1 MTTFAQA
8 TTQTPVIRETN
19 NGMKTL
25 LSSLSE
31 CVNLFFAIG
40 ASRGKD
46 ITAMFERAYQEDR
59 VTALRILAWSRDVR
73 GGAGERSTY
82 RALLKFIESNHP
94 QEIRQM
100 VNITP
105 VIGRADDLLVF
116 NTPAAKTAAYDVF
129 KDEIMIKHSQLF
141 AKWAPREK
149 SSKGAIASELRKH
162 MGLDAKAYRKLL
174 SSLTKVVENKMCAG
188 QWTDIEYSHVPSVA
202 GARLQKAFGKHDPDG
217 YSSFKE
223 KLVTGEVKINS
234 KALYPYDVL
243 KSIRSG
249 DQDVAK
255 AQWDALENFIG
266 DAKVLPVVDVSGSMC
281 ILVGGN
287 KNLTCL
293 DVSISLGLYCADKN
307 TGPFKDCFLTFST
320 RSKIEVLRGDILAK
334 YTQLIDADWDMT
346 TNLNSA
352 FEEILRVG
360 KTNSVLEADMPK
372 IVLILS
378 DMEFDR
384 CVTNA
389 DNTAYDMIT
398 SKYNESG
405 YELPKV
411 VFWNLNARSEN
422 VPVRFDTRGTALV
435 SGFSPS
441 ILKSILGAKEFTPA
455 SIMLDTVNVSRYE
468 VIV

>member
-1 MTTFAQA
+1 
-8 TTQTPVIRETN
+8 
-19 NGMKTL
+19 
-25 LSSLSE
+25 
-31 CVNLFFAIG
+31 
-40 ASRGKD
+40 
-46 ITAMFERAYQEDR
+46 
-59 VTALRILAWSRDVR
+59 
-73 GGAGERSTY
+73 
-82 RALLKFIESNHP
+82 
-94 QEIRQM
+94 
-100 VNITP
+100 
-105 VIGRADDLLVF
+105 
-116 NTPAAKTAAYDVF
+116 
-129 KDEIMIKHSQLF
+129 
-141 AKWAPREK
+141 
-149 SSKGAIASELRKH
+149 
-162 MGLDAKAYRKLL
+162 
-174 SSLTKVVENKMCAG
+174 MCAG